1 MAFIELREVSK
12 NYGQRCVLAGVN
24 LSVEEGEFVC
34 IIGTSASG
42 KTTLMK
48 IAAGLVTPDGGSITL
63 GGRPV
68 SGFPRT
74 ASIVFQNYSL
84 LPWFSAL
91 ENVRLAVE
99 GAFPEWPRA
108 KQKDHAMKYLDLVGL
123 GSAHAKRPGQLS
135 GGMRQRV
142 AIARAFAVEPQVL
155 FLDEPFGALDALTR
169 ATVQQEL
176 ALLCEAQKPRATV
189 LMITNS
195 VDEAILL
202 GDRILALSRG
212 AASKDPASLSTAAS
226 ITLDRPRAAD
236 LLLHDEE
243 AVRIRA
249 RVTDLLTSGSSRDRS
264 ESRAIRPVPARVPV
278 EVCSEVC
285 SE

>member
-264 ESRAIRPVPARVPV
+264 ESRATRPVPARVPV

>member
-1 MAFIELREVSK
+1 MAFIELREISK
-12 NYGQRCVLAGVN
+12 SYGSRRVLAGVN
-24 LSVEEGEFVC
+24 LGVEEGEFVC
-34 IIGTSASG
+34 IVGASASG

-48 IAAGLVTPDGGSITL
+48 IAAGLVAPDGGSIAI
-63 GGRPV
+63 GGQAIT
-68 SGFPRT
+68 SFPRC

-99 GAFPEWPRA
+99 SAFPDWPNA
-108 KQKDHAMKYLDLVGL
+108 KQKDHAVKYLDLVGL

-142 AIARAFAVEPQVL
+142 AIARAFAVEPRVL

-169 ATVQQEL
+169 ATRQQEL
-176 ALLCEAQKPRATV
+176 ARLCEAQRPRATV

-195 VDEAILL
+195 VNEAILL
-202 GDRILALSRG
+202 ADRILALDRG
-212 AASKDPASLSTAAS
+212 ASRRDAASLSTAAPV
-226 ITLDRPRAAD
+226 TLERPRAAD

-243 AVRIRA
+243 AVRVRA
-249 RVTDLLTSGSSRDRS
+249 RITELLTSGASRDRIKR
-264 ESRAIRPVPARVPV
+264 RAARPAVNSVPV
-278 EVCSEVC
+278 EVCSE
-285 SE
+285 

>member
-1 MAFIELREVSK
+1 MAFIDLKDVSK
-12 NYGQRCVLAGVN
+12 QYGSRRVLANIN
-24 LSVEEGEFVC
+24 LAVEEGEFVC
-34 IIGTSASG
+34 IVGASASG

-48 IAAGLVTPDGGSITL
+48 IVAGLVAPDGGSISI
-63 GGRPV
+63 GGEV
-68 SGFPRT
+68 VNGFPRA

-91 ENVRLAVE
+91 ENVRLGVE
-99 GAFPEWPRA
+99 SAFPDWPSE
-108 KQKDHAMKYLDLVGL
+108 KQKDQAMKYLDLVGL
-123 GSAHAKRPGQLS
+123 GKAHAKRPGQLS

-142 AIARAFAVEPQVL
+142 AIARAFAVEPRVL

-176 ALLCEAQKPRATV
+176 ARLCEAQRPKATV

-202 GDRILALSRG
+202 SDRILALGRRVSRKD
-212 AASKDPASLSTAAS
+212 AATLSEAAPV
-226 ITLDRPRAAD
+226 TLAQPRAAD
-236 LLLHDEE
+236 LLMHNEE

-249 RVTDLLTSGSSRDRS
+249 RVTDLLTSGSAKN
-264 ESRAIRPVPARVPV
+264 RAERRVASVATAAVPV
-278 EVCSEVC
+278 EVCSE
-285 SE
+285 

>member
-1 MAFIELREVSK
+1 
-12 NYGQRCVLAGVN
+12 
-24 LSVEEGEFVC
+24 
-34 IIGTSASG
+34 
-42 KTTLMK
+42 MK
-48 IAAGLVTPDGGSITL
+48 IAAGLVAPDGGSITV
-63 GGRPV
+63 GGQAV
-68 SGFPRT
+68 TSFPRS

-99 GAFPEWPRA
+99 SAFPDWPKA
-108 KQKDHAMKYLDLVGL
+108 KQKDHAAKYIDLVGL
-123 GSAHAKRPGQLS
+123 GAAYAKRPGQLS

-142 AIARAFAVEPQVL
+142 AIARAFAMEPQVL

-176 ALLCEAQKPRATV
+176 ARLCEAQRPRATV

-202 GDRILALSRG
+202 ADRILALDRG
-212 AASKDPASLSTAAS
+212 ASRQDAASLSAAAPV
-226 ITLDRPRAAD
+226 TLARPRAAD

-243 AVRIRA
+243 AVRVRA
-249 RVTDLLTSGSSRDRS
+249 RVTDLLTSGAFRDRTKP
-264 ESRAIRPVPARVPV
+264 RAVRPAVNSSIPV
-278 EVCSEVC
+278 EVCSE
-285 SE
+285 